1 MKPSASLDFFCEF
14 ASPYTCLSALRIRAL
29 AKSRAVAVR
38 WRPFLLGPIF
48 RAEGLADSPLN
59 VFPLRG
65 SYAARDV
72 SRRARRYGFEM
83 RFPSTFPRNGLL
95 PARVALVGL
104 EEGWGEAFSEAVFR
118 AEFQEDR
125 DISSPDVV
133 GTLLTSLGQ
142 DAPRAL
148 ARAQAPEVKEA
159 LRAETEAA
167 QAAGIFGGPSFLV
180 DGELFWGDDRLEDAL
195 DWALGQRGPLLGGA
209 KALP

>member
-29 AKSRAVAVR
+29 ARARAVAVR

-72 SRRARRYGFEM
+72 SRRARRHGFEM

-95 PARVALVGL
+95 PARVALVAR
-104 EEGWGEAFSEAVFR
+104 EEGWGETFSEAVFR

-125 DISSPDVV
+125 DISLPDVV
-133 GTLLTSLGQ
+133 GALVTSLGQ
-142 DAPRAL
+142 DATRAL
-148 ARAQAPEVKEA
+148 AAAQTPEVKGA

-167 QAAGIFGGPSFLV
+167 QRTGIFGAPSFLV

-195 DWALGQRGPLLGGA
+195 DWALGQRGPPSDGA